1 LRRPDDGRKRI
12 DSLDNSCLGSIIFA
26 VAEPLYT
33 AESLQPD
40 GSVGYL
46 INKVRVALHAEVD
59 RELEPLD
66 ITVAQFSIMAHLAF
80 NLADSA
86 STLCSGMDYD
96 PGAMT
101 RMVDRLEAKG
111 FVRRVRERG
120 DRRKF
125 RLELTEE
132 GKAAFPKM
140 KTRVVAVLNR
150 LLKDFSKSEA
160 AKLREFLKRM
170 LANAETSPR

>member
-1 LRRPDDGRKRI
+1 
-12 DSLDNSCLGSIIFA
+12 
-26 VAEPLYT
+26 VADLYT
-33 AESLQPD
+33 AESLQPS

-46 INKVRVALHAEVD
+46 INKVRLVLNAEAD

-66 ITVAQFSIMAHLAF
+66 ITTAQFAIMAHLAF

-86 STLCSGMDYD
+86 SALCSGMDYD

-120 DRRKF
+120 DRRKL

-140 KTRVVAVLNR
+140 KARVVVVLNR
-150 LLKDFSKSEA
+150 LLKDFSKAEA
-160 AKLREFLKRM
+160 AKLREFLSRM
-170 LANAETSPR
+170 LENAEAGR

>member
-1 LRRPDDGRKRI
+1 
-12 DSLDNSCLGSIIFA
+12 
-26 VAEPLYT
+26 VAELYT
-33 AESLQPD
+33 AESLQPS

-46 INKVRVALHAEVD
+46 VNKVRLVLNAEVD

-66 ITVAQFSIMAHLAF
+66 ITAAQFAIMAHLAF
-80 NLADSA
+80 DLADSA
-86 STLCSGMDYD
+86 SALCSGMDYD

-120 DRRKF
+120 DRRKL

-140 KTRVVAVLNR
+140 KARVVVVLNR
-150 LLKDFSKSEA
+150 LLSDFSKAEA

-170 LANAETSPR
+170 LANAEASA

>member
-1 LRRPDDGRKRI
+1 
-12 DSLDNSCLGSIIFA
+12 
-26 VAEPLYT
+26 VADPLYT
-33 AESLQPD
+33 AESLQPS

-46 INKVRVALHAEVD
+46 INKVRLVLNAEAD

-66 ITVAQFSIMAHLAF
+66 ITTAQFAIMAHLAF

-86 STLCSGMDYD
+86 SALCSGMDYD

-120 DRRKF
+120 DRRKL

-140 KTRVVAVLNR
+140 KARVVVVLNR
-150 LLKDFSKSEA
+150 LLRDFSKAEA

-170 LANAETSPR
+170 LANAEASA

>member
-1 LRRPDDGRKRI
+1 
-12 DSLDNSCLGSIIFA
+12 
-26 VAEPLYT
+26 VADVYT
-33 AESLQPD
+33 AESLQPG

-46 INKVRVALHAEVD
+46 INKVRLVLNAEVD

-66 ITVAQFSIMAHLAF
+66 ITAAQFAIMAHLAF

-86 STLCSGMDYD
+86 SALCSGMDYD

-111 FVRRVRERG
+111 FIRRVRERG
-120 DRRKF
+120 DRRKL

-140 KTRVVAVLNR
+140 KARVVVVLNR
-150 LLKDFSKSEA
+150 LLGDFSKAEA

-170 LANAETSPR
+170 LVNAEASA